1 MAFQKVPLKVKTLS
15 HFKGELPRYETV
27 HASGL
32 DVRAALSAAIFI
44 QPMARVLIPTGLSIE
59 IPPGFEVQMRPR
71 SGLAAKQGVTLLNTP
86 GTIDA
91 DYRGEVKVIVIN
103 LGSEVVEVKDQDRI
117 AQMVLCP
124 VVQAELILTDELSD
138 TARGAGGFGS
148 TGVGAVS
155 VSAPVGATGART

>member
-1 MAFQKVPLKVKTLS
+1 MEFQKVPLKIKRLA
-15 HFKGELPRYETV
+15 HFKGELPRYETA

-32 DVRAALSAAIFI
+32 DVRAALST
-44 QPMARVLIPTGLSIE
+44 PMVIKPMERALVPTGIAME
-59 IPPGFEVQMRPR
+59 IMPGFEVQMRPR
-71 SGLAAKQGVTLLNTP
+71 SGLAAKQGLTLLNTP

-103 LGSEVVEVKDQDRI
+103 LGQDAIEIKDQDRI

-124 VVQAELILTDELSD
+124 VVQADLVLVEELGD

-148 TGVGAVS
+148 TGVR
-155 VSAPVGATGART
+155 ATN

>member
-1 MAFQKVPLKVKTLS
+1 MAFQKVALKIKTLS

-32 DVRAALSAAIFI
+32 DVRAALSSPIVI
-44 QPMARVLIPTGLSIE
+44 QPMERVMIPTGLAME
-59 IPPGFEVQMRPR
+59 IPPGYEVQMRPR

-91 DYRGEVKVIVIN
+91 DYRGEVKIIVIN
-103 LGSEVVEVKDQDRI
+103 LGSAAVEVKDQDRI

-124 VVQAELILTDELSD
+124 VVQADLVMVSELSD

-148 TGVGAVS
+148 TGVRANV
-155 VSAPVGATGART
+155 

>member
-1 MAFQKVPLKVKTLS
+1 MGFQKIPLKIKTLP
-15 HFKGELPRYETV
+15 HFKGEMPRYETV

-32 DVRAALSAAIFI
+32 DVRAALSEPMVI
-44 QPMARVLIPTGLSIE
+44 QPMARAMIPTGLSME

-91 DYRGEVKVIVIN
+91 DYRGEVKIIVIN
-103 LGSEVVEVKDQDRI
+103 LGHESVEVKDQDRI

-124 VVQAELILTDELSD
+124 VVQADLVVVSELSD

-148 TGVGAVS
+148 TGVR
-155 VSAPVGATGART
+155 ATT